1 MCLNTIRKKRKEKL
15 MKPVAISPKDIA
27 SFKKS
32 FGRPVTAAI
41 TDDWPK

>member
-1 MCLNTIRKKRKEKL
+1 VLKYVERKEKL

-32 FGRPVTAAI
+32 FGRPVTAP
-41 TDDWPK
+41 TTGDWPK